1 MTLILITVGL
11 IALIMLA
18 MSVGVVFKNR
28 CLRGSCGGPEILDP
42 NGDPLSCATC
52 PNRNKA
58 EEKPPV
64 SVGP

>member
-1 MTLILITVGL
+1 MTLILITIGF

-28 CLRGSCGGPEILDP
+28 CLRGSCGGPEVLDP

-58 EEKPPV
+58 EQ
-64 SVGP
+64 SSQSSAS

>member
-18 MSVGVVFKNR
+18 MSVGVVLKGR

-64 SVGP
+64 GLRS